1 MSCTHDACLL
11 QLVHQA
17 TCTVVADGE
26 LTLNQAGRTALLAD
40 YQTGCVLEHRI
51 EVLHVNITTFTATFA
66 LISIRLW
73 QLEGAEITLLLGN
86 EVVDTLHFRGVNE
99 GTLHTN
105 RLATIEIEHITTT
118 YQLLCSR
125 AVQNGA

>member
-11 QLVHQA
+11 QLVHQT

-26 LTLNQAGRTALLAD
+26 LTLYQTGRTALLAD
-40 YQTGCVLEHRI
+40 YQTGCILEHRV
-51 EVLHVNITTFTATFA
+51 EVLHIDVAALATFA
-66 LISIRLW
+66 LISVRLW
-73 QLEGAEITLLLGN
+73 QLEGAEVALLVGN
-86 EVVDTLHFRGVNE
+86 EVVDTLHFGGVNE

-105 RLATIEIEHITTT
+105 RLAAIEIEHITTT
-118 YQLLCSR
+118 YQLLCSW